1 MVFLFILFTFF
12 QIAAY
17 LKPIDAN
24 LAIKLISLVVLATL
38 HGYGAAWLAVRM
50 LFRPRYPVKV
60 LGITIFPQGMI
71 PRHRSR
77 MAKAIGKAVG
87 EELVS
92 QETVLEE
99 LFEKEFLQN
108 KIHSVVDSYTNELLT
123 QNYPSLID
131 SLPDNLKHTVEDSVN
146 TVQLKLGQYIESII
160 KSEETIESVSGFVER
175 RVDEVLSETFS
186 EAVTDETYQKV
197 LTFLRNRIR
206 SVVHEPALEEKLT
219 KFISNRIDDLA
230 NTKTPLKELFTNEA
244 IGILKEKTNEQ
255 IGPIVRQLTELA
267 TEERTKNQISS
278 LIKKEVH
285 TYYENLPFVKKI
297 FVSRENLLKEV
308 DDLVDDSLPKRIE
321 ETLQGD
327 FFAQEA
333 KTFVNKTI
341 DSILLRPLPSLIG
354 SVSDEK
360 LENLKKQAS
369 QSLLKIL
376 RSEEM
381 QKSINGYLDSYL
393 EKIRP
398 QKIESILHS
407 AHPEAADL
415 IKETLS
421 KGIIKIIQNEN
432 TKEII
437 NSVLSKQID
446 SLVHTPIGKLSN
458 HISEKQIR
466 KTADSLTN
474 TIVEAAKQKLPQ
486 VIKDFDIGEVVRN
499 KVDNYPAEKLESLV
513 MSIAKE
519 HLRTIELFGAFLG
532 LVLGLGQAVYFYL
545 AN

>member
-1 MVFLFILFTFF
+1 M
-12 QIAAY
+12 
-17 LKPIDAN
+17 
-24 LAIKLISLVVLATL
+24 
-38 HGYGAAWLAVRM
+38 
-50 LFRPRYPVKV
+50 
-60 LGITIFPQGMI
+60 
-71 PRHRSR
+71 
-77 MAKAIGKAVG
+77 
-87 EELVS
+87 
-92 QETVLEE
+92 
-99 LFEKEFLQN
+99 
-108 KIHSVVDSYTNELLT
+108 
-123 QNYPSLID
+123 
-131 SLPDNLKHTVEDSVN
+131 
-146 TVQLKLGQYIESII
+146 
-160 KSEETIESVSGFVER
+160 
-175 RVDEVLSETFS
+175 
-186 EAVTDETYQKV
+186 
-197 LTFLRNRIR
+197 
-206 SVVHEPALEEKLT
+206 
-219 KFISNRIDDLA
+219 
-230 NTKTPLKELFTNEA
+230 
-244 IGILKEKTNEQ
+244 
-255 IGPIVRQLTELA
+255 
-267 TEERTKNQISS
+267 
-278 LIKKEVH
+278 
-285 TYYENLPFVKKI
+285 
-297 FVSRENLLKEV
+297 
-308 DDLVDDSLPKRIE
+308 
-321 ETLQGD
+321 
-327 FFAQEA
+327 
-333 KTFVNKTI
+333 
-341 DSILLRPLPSLIG
+341 IG